1 MKIMQVLLTE
11 EFVEQA
17 TCPDDKKYM
26 EYCDTETQGLIL
38 RVNQGGKK
46 TYAIRSRKFEGK
58 VQLKKNIGNVKDIK
72 FTKIRTIAEKYIKQ
86 YAAGGAPLDPIK
98 RNRSAGIPTLEEVY
112 ENWCAWEKKQAQ
124 TRRNCTHSSYL
135 ALKDLYNVRI
145 SNIDKARIEKYQ
157 ADESMAEKKASTIN
171 RKLRELKYLCMWA
184 SEHYEPLKDYQYPK
198 YKQLSEIGI
207 EPRIQEIPEDDRNI
221 IIAAALEQSKEIY
234 TIGDKKRDMGYIYPL
249 IILMMYTGIRPVTAL
264 GLIWRDI
271 NLKEK
276 KFLARHVNN
285 RKAKTTSWLYLADA
299 PYQALKDWKDKNPN
313 AKQDDKLFP
322 VSSIKKQFKSI
333 LRRAKIDENKYS
345 PYSLRHG
352 FAMLL
357 AEKRADPIQIQN
369 ALTHADFRTT
379 QHYIDAQE
387 KTQRAAMA
395 LLD

>member
-1 MKIMQVLLTE
+1 MQVLLTE

-98 RNRSAGIPTLEEVY
+98 RNRSAGVPTLEEVY
-112 ENWCAWEKKQAQ
+112 ENWCAWEKRQPQ
-124 TRRNCTHSSYL
+124 IRRNCTHISYL
-135 ALKDLYNVRI
+135 ALKDLYKVRI
-145 SNIDKARIEKYQ
+145 SNIDKAKIENYQ
-157 ADESMAEKKASTIN
+157 AEETLAGKKASTIN
-171 RKLRELKYLCMWA
+171 RKLRELKYLCLWA
-184 SEHYEPLKDYQYPK
+184 SEHYDRLKDYQYPK

-207 EPRIQEIPEDDRNI
+207 EPRIQEIPEDDRNKI
-221 IIAAALEQSKEIY
+221 IDAALEHSKETY
-234 TIGDKKRDMGYIYPL
+234 FIGDKKCDMGYIYPL
-249 IILMMYTGIRPVTAL
+249 IVLMMYTGIRPVTAL
-264 GLIWRDI
+264 GLVWRDI

-276 KFLARHVNN
+276 RFIARHINN
-285 RKAKTTSWLYLADA
+285 RKAKTTCWLYFAEA
-299 PYQALKDWKDKNPN
+299 PYQALKEWKDKNPN
-313 AKQDDKLFP
+313 AKPGDKLFP
-322 VSSIKKQFKSI
+322 VSSIKKQFKSV
-333 LRRAKIDENKYS
+333 LRRAGIDEKKYS

-357 AEKRADPIQIQN
+357 AEKKADAVQIQN
-369 ALTHADFRTT
+369 ALTHADLRTT
-379 QHYIDAQE
+379 QHYIGPQE

>member
-1 MKIMQVLLTE
+1 MPVVLTE

-17 TCPDDKKYM
+17 TCPDDKKYI
-26 EYCDTETQGLIL
+26 ESCDEVTQGLIL

-86 YAAGGAPLDPIK
+86 YAAGGAPLDPVK
-98 RNRSAGIPTLEEVY
+98 KNRSVGVPTLEEVY
-112 ENWCAWEKKQAQ
+112 INWSIWEKKQAQ
-124 TRRNCTHSSYL
+124 YRRDCTHSSYL
-135 ALKDLYNVRI
+135 ALKGLHKVRI
-145 SNIDKARIEKYQ
+145 SNIDKAKIEKYQ
-157 ADESMAEKKASTIN
+157 ADESMAGKKASTIN
-171 RKLRELKYLCMWA
+171 RKLRELKYLCLWA
-184 SEHYEPLKDYQYPK
+184 SEHYERLKDYEYPQ

-207 EPRIQEIPEDDRNI
+207 EPRIQEIPDEDRNK
-221 IIAAALEQSKEIY
+221 IIAAALEQSKETY
-234 TIGDKKRDMGYIYPL
+234 TIGEKKCDMGYIYPL
-249 IILMMYTGIRPVTAL
+249 IVLMMYTGIRPVTAL

-271 NLKEK
+271 NLNEK
-276 KFLARHVNN
+276 KFLARHINN
-285 RKAKTTSWLYLADA
+285 RKAKTTCWLYLADA
-299 PYQALKDWKDKNPN
+299 PYQALKDWKTKNPN
-313 AKQDDKLFP
+313 AKPDDKLFH

-333 LRRAKIDENKYS
+333 LRRAGIDEKMYS

-357 AEKRADPIQIQN
+357 AEKGANPIQLQN

-387 KTQRAAMA
+387 ETQRAAMA